1 MICTPYSENNQMQV
15 FLCMSNFLLYSCI
28 LFCYASFT
36 LYNPFSFG
44 SCVFCA
50 PLDRYIGQ
58 HSSRVSTD
66 VSVDISAKCR
76 PIRRSTCWSTY
87 RLVYWS
93 ICLLTSDRYVGRY
106 VNRVVV
112 RLSTDMSID
121 RLPTFCRYF
130 TATCP
135 GCVTW
140 NKVIHIASC
149 HYLRT
154 FWERCLLQNDI
165 LKVFFIYIFPSK

>member
-1 MICTPYSENNQMQV
+1 MLRHTELKTRHTDRKIKPTE
-15 FLCMSNFLLYSCI
+15 I
-28 LFCYASFT
+28 
-36 LYNPFSFG
+36 G

-50 PLDRYIGQ
+50 PLDRYIGW
-58 HSSRVSTD
+58 HSGRVSTD
-66 VSVDISAKCR
+66 VSVDISAECWSICR
-76 PIRRSTCWSTY
+76 STY
-87 RLVYWS
+87 RSSVSRYVNRDMLVDISTDVSVDMSTDTRPICWS
-93 ICLLTSDRYVGRY
+93 ICRP
-106 VNRVVV
+106 RVVV
-112 RLSTDMSID
+112 RLSADMSID
-121 RLPTFCRYF
+121 RLPTFRRYF

-165 LKVFFIYIFPSK
+165 